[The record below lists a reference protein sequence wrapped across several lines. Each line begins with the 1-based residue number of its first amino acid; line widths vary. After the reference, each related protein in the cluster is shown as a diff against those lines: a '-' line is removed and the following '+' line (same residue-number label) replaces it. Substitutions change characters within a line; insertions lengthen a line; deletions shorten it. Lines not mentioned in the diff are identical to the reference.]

1 MAERVEYSATLGG
14 YREASTELEFG
25 MSLSRIVGI
34 VTTILGGVGIYALL
48 SQSTE
53 ALSFT
58 RAHAAFLAYK
68 GLDTNPIETEIRTR
82 IETLCAPVAAE
93 KLHIAAANEAISQSV
108 AVLAKAKSLT
118 VDVVSQILTQAA
130 QLDEEAPHEAQ
141 CVAALTILR
150 SKYPDV
156 WRAVDQFG
164 TKDDRPL
171 ADIGRVIDAA
181 SK

>member
-1 MAERVEYSATLGG
+1 
-14 YREASTELEFG
+14 

-82 IETLCAPVAAE
+82 IETVCAPVAAE
-93 KLHIAAANEAISQSV
+93 KLHIAGANEAISQSV
-108 AVLAKAKSLT
+108 AVLCKAKSLT

-141 CVAALTILR
+141 CVALTILR
-150 SKYPDV
+150 SKYPNV

-164 TKDDRPL
+164 TKDDRPF